1 MYGISIPA
9 LLQLQLFWWEH
20 ILVQFVVSYPDTG
33 SCECEC
39 ASVFCKK
46 TKQKTDKH
54 DRIRRRSSAWRFMLW
69 FYTGTKALKECSW
82 ILFIMIHGFM
92 STAANTNTKPD
103 APISCS
109 TIIYLW
115 MNILQLHSYV
125 LGLREMVHLLS
136 SVWDSLL
143 PVRSLKVTLYHAV
156 SFPFLFTSQTI
167 CKNRLPPTSAGG
179 GACGGTK
186 VPISVFT
193 CIVKTATWQY
203 LLGTQ
208 MLFMAYE
215 GSGAQVSRKSDLKK

>member
-20 ILVQFVVSYPDTG
+20 ILVQFVACTPTQEAVCVNVHQYF
-33 SCECEC
+33 
-39 ASVFCKK
+39 AKK
-46 TKQKTDKH
+46 TKKH
-54 DRIRRRSSAWRFMLW
+54 YRIRRGSSAWCFMLW

-167 CKNRLPPTSAGG
+167 CKSRLPPAGG

-186 VPISVFT
+186 VHISVFT
-193 CIVKTATWQY
+193 RIVKTGTWQY

-208 MLFMAYE
+208 MLFIAYE
-215 GSGAQVSRKSDLKK
+215 GSSAQVSRKSDLKK